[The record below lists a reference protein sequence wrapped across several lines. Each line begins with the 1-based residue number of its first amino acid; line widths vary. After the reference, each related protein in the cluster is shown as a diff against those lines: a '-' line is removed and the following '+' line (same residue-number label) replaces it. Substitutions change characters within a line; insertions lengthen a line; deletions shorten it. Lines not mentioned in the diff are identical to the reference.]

1 MNKLILLRHGESIW
15 NKENRFTGWTDV
27 PLSEKGRD
35 EARRAGELLRSFS
48 IYPDIS
54 FISLLKRAIVTRF
67 LVMEELDRLW
77 TPAYKD
83 WRLNERHYGAL
94 QGLNK
99 LETSEKYG
107 AEQVHIWRRS
117 YDVRPPQVG
126 DEDPRYPAHDA
137 RYQMVQ
143 EKLLPH
149 GESLED
155 TVHRVLPC
163 WKERILPEVEK
174 GKTILVAAHGNSL
187 RALIMMLQNLSPR
200 QIVDVEIPTGK
211 PLILVLGEN
220 LTVLNQYYLG

>member
-1 MNKLILLRHGESIW
+1 
-15 NKENRFTGWTDV
+15 
-27 PLSEKGRD
+27 
-35 EARRAGELLRSFS
+35 
-48 IYPDIS
+48 
-54 FISLLKRAIVTRF
+54 
-67 LVMEELDRLW
+67 MEELDRLW
-77 TPAYKD
+77 TPTYKD

-126 DEDPRYPAHDA
+126 DEDLRYPAHDA

-163 WKERILPEVEK
+163 WKERILPEAEK

-187 RALIMMLQNLSPR
+187 RALIMMLQNLSPK

-211 PLILVLGEN
+211 PLILELGKN
-220 LTVLNQYYLG
+220 LTVMNQYYLG

>member
-54 FISLLKRAIVTRF
+54 FTSLLKRAIVTRF

-83 WRLNERHYGAL
+83 WRLNQRHYGAL

-107 AEQVHIWRRS
+107 EE
-117 YDVRPPQVG
+117 QVG
-126 DEDPRYPAHDA
+126 DEDLRYPAHDA

-163 WKERILPEVEK
+163 WKERILPEAEK

-187 RALIMMLQNLSPR
+187 RALIMMLQNLSPK

-211 PLILVLGEN
+211 PLILELGKN
-220 LTVLNQYYLG
+220 LTVMNQYYLG

>member
-54 FISLLKRAIVTRF
+54 FTSLLKRAIVTRF

-137 RYQMVQ
+137 CYQMVQ

-155 TVHRVLPC
+155 TVHGGHEMKKIDL
-163 WKERILPEVEK
+163 K
-174 GKTILVAAHGNSL
+174 
-187 RALIMMLQNLSPR
+187 NLSPK

-211 PLILVLGEN
+211 PLILELGEN
-220 LTVLNQYYLG
+220 LTVMNQYYLG

>member
-54 FISLLKRAIVTRF
+54 FTSLLKRAIVTRF

-126 DEDPRYPAHDA
+126 DEDLRYPAHDA

-163 WKERILPEVEK
+163 WKERILPEAEK

-187 RALIMMLQNLSPR
+187 RALIMMLQNLSPK

-211 PLILVLGEN
+211 PLILELGEN

>member
-1 MNKLILLRHGESIW
+1 MERVYGIRRTDLRGGQMSHCPKRGEMKLVGQESCY
-15 NKENRFTGWTDV
+15 GV
-27 PLSEKGRD
+27 
-35 EARRAGELLRSFS
+35 S

-54 FISLLKRAIVTRF
+54 FTSLLKRAIVTRF

-137 RYQMVQ
+137 CYQMVQ

-163 WKERILPEVEK
+163 WKERILPEAEK

-187 RALIMMLQNLSPR
+187 RALIMMLQNLSPK
-200 QIVDVEIPTGK
+200 QIVDAA
-211 PLILVLGEN
+211 
-220 LTVLNQYYLG
+220 YYAN

>member
-15 NKENRFTGWTDV
+15 NKENRFTGCTDV

-54 FISLLKRAIVTRF
+54 FTSLLKRAIVTRF

-107 AEQVHIWRRS
+107 AEQVH
-117 YDVRPPQVG
+117 
-126 DEDPRYPAHDA
+126 
-137 RYQMVQ
+137 

-163 WKERILPEVEK
+163 WKERILPEAEK

-187 RALIMMLQNLSPR
+187 RALIMMLQNLSPK

-211 PLILVLGEN
+211 PLILELGEN
-220 LTVLNQYYLG
+220 LTVMNQYYLG

>member
-1 MNKLILLRHGESIW
+1 M
-15 NKENRFTGWTDV
+15 
-27 PLSEKGRD
+27 GR
-35 EARRAGELLRSFS
+35 
-48 IYPDIS
+48 
-54 FISLLKRAIVTRF
+54 
-67 LVMEELDRLW
+67 
-77 TPAYKD
+77 
-83 WRLNERHYGAL
+83 
-94 QGLNK
+94 
-99 LETSEKYG
+99 
-107 AEQVHIWRRS
+107 RRS

-163 WKERILPEVEK
+163 WKERILPEAEK

-187 RALIMMLQNLSPR
+187 RALIMMLQNLSPK

-211 PLILVLGEN
+211 PLILELGEN
-220 LTVLNQYYLG
+220 LTVMNQYYLG

>member
-54 FISLLKRAIVTRF
+54 FTSLLKRAIVTRF

-137 RYQMVQ
+137 CYQMVQ

-163 WKERILPEVEK
+163 WKERIL
-174 GKTILVAAHGNSL
+174 
-187 RALIMMLQNLSPR
+187 RALIMMLQNLSPK

-211 PLILVLGEN
+211 PLILELGEN
-220 LTVLNQYYLG
+220 LTVMNQYYLG

>member
-1 MNKLILLRHGESIW
+1 MERVYGIRRTDLRGGQMSHCLKRG
-15 NKENRFTGWTDV
+15 
-27 PLSEKGRD
+27 D

-54 FISLLKRAIVTRF
+54 FTSLLKRAIVTRF

-107 AEQVHIWRRS
+107 AGAGS
-117 YDVRPPQVG
+117 YLATGYDVRPPQVG
-126 DEDPRYPAHDA
+126 TRISDIRLMMPVIRWFKKNCYL
-137 RYQMVQ
+137 MVNRLKILFI
-143 EKLLPH
+143 ECCLVGK
-149 GESLED
+149 S
-155 TVHRVLPC
+155 VF
-163 WKERILPEVEK
+163 LPEAEK

-187 RALIMMLQNLSPR
+187 RALIMMLQNLSPK

-211 PLILVLGEN
+211 PLILELGKKFNGYESI
-220 LTVLNQYYLG
+220 LFGVK

>member
-54 FISLLKRAIVTRF
+54 FTSLLKRAIVTRF

-83 WRLNERHYGAL
+83 WRLNE
-94 QGLNK
+94 
-99 LETSEKYG
+99 
-107 AEQVHIWRRS
+107 QVHIWRRS

-126 DEDPRYPAHDA
+126 DEDLRYPAHDA

-163 WKERILPEVEK
+163 WKERILPEAEK

-187 RALIMMLQNLSPR
+187 RALIMMLQNLSPK

-211 PLILVLGEN
+211 PLILELGEN
-220 LTVLNQYYLG
+220 LTVMNQYYLG